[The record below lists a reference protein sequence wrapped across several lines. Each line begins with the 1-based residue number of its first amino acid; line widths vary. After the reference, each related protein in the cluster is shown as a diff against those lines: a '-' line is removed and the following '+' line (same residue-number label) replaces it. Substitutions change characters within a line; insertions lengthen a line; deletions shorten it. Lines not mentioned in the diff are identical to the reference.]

1 MSRFWPSALLVSV
14 LLGILLAPLAARANE
29 RHFSYTY
36 ESAVLAPGEKELE
49 VWTTYRNGR
58 DTRYTRFDERME
70 FEVGLLPGLQ
80 TSFYLNLTAVGQ
92 EVDGQLATGTEL
104 SVSNE
109 WKWRL
114 LDGAVD
120 GIGLALYGEITGSVD
135 ELELEGKL
143 IIDKRIGNLLI
154 AANFVA
160 EHEWGY
166 GIGTTAK
173 ELHLDGFLAASWFF
187 TPRFSIGLE
196 AWNANIIAEGVW
208 EHSAF
213 FLGPAMSY
221 SGDGWWVTFTALPQL
236 PAFKPSEGG
245 GKYVFTDYE
254 RFQARLLFSFHI

>member
-1 MSRFWPSALLVSV
+1 MLRAWSSVVVGV
-14 LLGILLAPLAARANE
+14 LLAVPLVAHAND

-58 DTRYTRFDERME
+58 DTRYTRFDERLE
-70 FEVGLLPGLQ
+70 FEIGLVPGLQ
-80 TSFYLNLTAVGQ
+80 TSFYLNVTAIGQ
-92 EVDGQLATGTEL
+92 DVNGELANSTEV

-114 LDGAVD
+114 LDSAVD
-120 GIGLALYGEITGSVD
+120 GIGLALYGEFTGSVE

-143 IIDKRIGNLLI
+143 IVDKRIGNLLL

-160 EHEWGY
+160 EHEWEF
-166 GIGTTAK
+166 GIGQTEK
-173 ELHLDGFLAASWFF
+173 DLHLDGFLGASWFF
-187 TPRFSIGLE
+187 TPRFSLGVE
-196 AWNANIIAEGVW
+196 AWNANIISHGTW

-213 FLGPAMSY
+213 FLGPVASY
-221 SGDGWWVTFTALPQL
+221 TGDGWWVTLTVLPQL

-254 RFQARLLFSFHI
+254 RFQARLLFSWHI

>member
-1 MSRFWPSALLVSV
+1 MFRAWSSVVVGV
-14 LLGILLAPLAARANE
+14 LLGVPLVARAND

-58 DTRYTRFDERME
+58 DTRYTRFDERLE
-70 FEVGLLPGLQ
+70 FEIGLVPGLQ
-80 TSFYLNLTAVGQ
+80 TSFYLNVTAIGQ
-92 EVDGQLATGTEL
+92 DVNGELANSTEV

-114 LDGAVD
+114 LDSAVD
-120 GIGLALYGEITGSVD
+120 GIGLALYGEITGSVE

-143 IIDKRIGNLLI
+143 IVDKRIGNLLL

-160 EHEWGY
+160 EHEWEF
-166 GIGTTAK
+166 GIGQTEK
-173 ELHLDGFLAASWFF
+173 DLHLDGFLGASWFF
-187 TPRFSIGLE
+187 TPRFSLGVE
-196 AWNANIIAEGVW
+196 AWNANIISHGTW

-213 FLGPAMSY
+213 FLGPVTSY
-221 SGDGWWVTFTALPQL
+221 TGDGWWVTLTVLPQL

-254 RFQARLLFSFHI
+254 RFQARLLFSWHI